1 MPEKSGVVTRREF
14 IKTAGSSVLAA
25 GTGIAPAIRSAER
38 KAAMQ
43 TKKRSIRALAFDAY
57 GTLFDVYSVIAAV
70 NDKFP
75 GQGPAVSAG
84 WRTRQ
89 LEYTWLRSLMGR
101 YEDFWHVTESALV
114 ATCNALKLPL
124 DTAARTQLME
134 SYLHLDPFPEVKHA
148 LKALSHLPLSILSNG
163 SPKMLNAV
171 VESAGLQG
179 IFTHIMSVDEVKTF
193 KPAPVVYELAVKKM
207 GLDKDNIGF
216 VSSNFWDDAGAKAFG
231 LRTHWINRTGVA
243 EDELGIAPDVTLKS
257 LTDLLDLVG

>member
-1 MPEKSGVVTRREF
+1 
-14 IKTAGSSVLAA
+14 
-25 GTGIAPAIRSAER
+25 
-38 KAAMQ
+38 
-43 TKKRSIRALAFDAY
+43 
-57 GTLFDVYSVIAAV
+57 
-70 NDKFP
+70 
-75 GQGPAVSAG
+75 
-84 WRTRQ
+84 
-89 LEYTWLRSLMGR
+89 MGR

-171 VESAGLQG
+171 VESGGQQG
-179 IFTHIMSVDEVKTF
+179 IFTRIMSVDEVKTF
-193 KPAPVVYELAVKKM
+193 KPAPVVYEVAVQKM
-207 GLDKDNIGF
+207 GLDRDHIGF

-243 EDELGIAPDVTLKS
+243 EDELASRPMS
-257 LTDLLDLVG
+257 P

>member
-1 MPEKSGVVTRREF
+1 MPEKIGVVTRREF
-14 IKTAGSSVLAA
+14 IKTAGGSALAA
-25 GTGIAPAIRSAER
+25 GIAPAIRSDER

-43 TKKRSIRALAFDAY
+43 TKKGSITALAFDAY
-57 GTLFDVYSVIAAV
+57 GTLFDVHSVISAV

-114 ATCNALKLPL
+114 ATCNALNLPL
-124 DTAARTQLME
+124 DAAARTQLME
-134 SYLHLDPFPEVKHA
+134 SYLHLDPFPEVKQA

-179 IFTHIMSVDEVKTF
+179 IFTHIISVDDVKIF
-193 KPAPVVYELAVKKM
+193 KPAPAVYELAVKKTGM
-207 GLDKDNIGF
+207 DKGHIGF

-231 LRTHWINRTGVA
+231 FRTHWINRTGA
-243 EDELGIAPDVTLKS
+243 PGDELGIAPDVTLKS
-257 LTDLLDLVG
+257 LTDLIDLVG

>member
-1 MPEKSGVVTRREF
+1 
-14 IKTAGSSVLAA
+14 
-25 GTGIAPAIRSAER
+25 
-38 KAAMQ
+38 MQ

-57 GTLFDVYSVIAAV
+57 GTLFDVHSVISAV

-75 GQGPAVSAG
+75 GQGAAVSAG

-114 ATCNALKLPL
+114 ATCNALNLPL
-124 DTAARTQLME
+124 DAAARTQLME

-148 LKALSHLPLSILSNG
+148 LKALSHLSLSILSNG

-179 IFTHIMSVDEVKTF
+179 IFAHIISVDEVKTY
-193 KPAPVVYELAVKKM
+193 KPAPVVYELVVKKT
-207 GLDKDNIGF
+207 GLDKGNIGF

-231 LRTHWINRTGVA
+231 LRTHWINRAGVPA
-243 EDELGIAPDVTLKS
+243 DELGIAPDVTLKS
-257 LTDLLDLVG
+257 LTDLIDLVG

>member
-148 LKALSHLPLSILSNG
+148 LKALSHLPLSILSQWQ
-163 SPKMLNAV
+163 SENA
-171 VESAGLQG
+171 ECGGGECGSAGNL
-179 IFTHIMSVDEVKTF
+179 HPYHE
-193 KPAPVVYELAVKKM
+193 
-207 GLDKDNIGF
+207 
-216 VSSNFWDDAGAKAFG
+216 
-231 LRTHWINRTGVA
+231 R
-243 EDELGIAPDVTLKS
+243 
-257 LTDLLDLVG
+257 